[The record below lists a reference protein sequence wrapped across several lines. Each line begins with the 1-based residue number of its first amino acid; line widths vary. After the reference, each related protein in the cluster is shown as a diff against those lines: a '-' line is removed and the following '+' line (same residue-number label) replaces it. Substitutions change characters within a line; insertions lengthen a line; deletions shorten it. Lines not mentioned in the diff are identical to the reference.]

1 MTDFLRPA
9 IFLANRMSFRSKL
22 LLAVFIFLI
31 PFLLLLASHIV
42 ATVKDIKKIDQQE
55 RGLAIVAQLK
65 PLALDLARHR
75 GNMAQFL
82 SGSVER
88 ESEILTLEKNI
99 DAAFSSIKQ
108 STAAN
113 NYDVVNLNE
122 LLQQWQE
129 LKLSS
134 AQSIGGAKN
143 FQSHTD
149 LIDSVHYIISAVA
162 TDFEL
167 ITQRSHTNYYLES
180 LIASGIPKLEEA
192 IGQLRGKG
200 AGALVDKVVTS
211 NEKIIIGS
219 LLAAAKNN
227 NKNVSRDLEWL
238 FKETDIRDQLSASL
252 QSYRNIVQQFM
263 DMANNQVLEPEQV
276 NISNAAFFEIGT
288 KAIDAL
294 SIFDGQITAEF
305 QKRIHEERKAEY
317 RQNLMLMLLACIV
330 TGFGLYFCFGI
341 LTSLNN
347 NASLLSQ
354 ISHRLKEGDFSAQVK
369 IETEDTL
376 GEAAASLSKMVMSV
390 AQLLSVIQKAAHEVS
405 DLSIKLQ
412 STSDATRHELDLQN
426 VQTQEAASAAS
437 EMATTIRKVAN
448 SCLEVSGATDK
459 THDLTI
465 DSKVKVSGAITKIN
479 SLGLDVE
486 QAKHII
492 DQVRDNVTEI
502 GAVLEVI
509 HSIAEQT
516 NLLALNAAIESAR
529 AGEQGRG
536 FAVVA
541 DEVRLLAQRT
551 QDSTAEIRTVIDK
564 LQTGASNAVDIIK
577 QASLNAKNSVETA
590 AYADESLAKIAKSI
604 EVLRDLNAQIAAA
617 TEQQAAV
624 AEQMSRNTTDLGV
637 SSENIL
643 GEVEK
648 TVGFSNSLRKS
659 AMALLDN
666 AMKFK
671 T

>member
-1 MTDFLRPA
+1 M
-9 IFLANRMSFRSKL
+9 
-22 LLAVFIFLI
+22 
-31 PFLLLLASHIV
+31 
-42 ATVKDIKKIDQQE
+42 
-55 RGLAIVAQLK
+55 
-65 PLALDLARHR
+65 
-75 GNMAQFL
+75 
-82 SGSVER
+82 
-88 ESEILTLEKNI
+88 
-99 DAAFSSIKQ
+99 
-108 STAAN
+108 
-113 NYDVVNLNE
+113 
-122 LLQQWQE
+122 
-129 LKLSS
+129 
-134 AQSIGGAKN
+134 
-143 FQSHTD
+143 
-149 LIDSVHYIISAVA
+149 
-162 TDFEL
+162 
-167 ITQRSHTNYYLES
+167 
-180 LIASGIPKLEEA
+180 
-192 IGQLRGKG
+192 
-200 AGALVDKVVTS
+200 
-211 NEKIIIGS
+211 
-219 LLAAAKNN
+219 
-227 NKNVSRDLEWL
+227 
-238 FKETDIRDQLSASL
+238 
-252 QSYRNIVQQFM
+252 
-263 DMANNQVLEPEQV
+263 
-276 NISNAAFFEIGT
+276 
-288 KAIDAL
+288 
-294 SIFDGQITAEF
+294 
-305 QKRIHEERKAEY
+305 
-317 RQNLMLMLLACIV
+317 
-330 TGFGLYFCFGI
+330 
-341 LTSLNN
+341 
-347 NASLLSQ
+347 
-354 ISHRLKEGDFSAQVK
+354 
-369 IETEDTL
+369 
-376 GEAAASLSKMVMSV
+376 
-390 AQLLSVIQKAAHEVS
+390 
-405 DLSIKLQ
+405 
-412 STSDATRHELDLQN
+412 
-426 VQTQEAASAAS
+426 
-437 EMATTIRKVAN
+437 
-448 SCLEVSGATDK
+448 
-459 THDLTI
+459 
-465 DSKVKVSGAITKIN
+465 SGAITKIN